1 MAGLILWQDLV
12 INPKISICYG
22 KNTTKNRIMLFFINK
37 KCIILSKIY
46 NAELLIQVHQ
56 KEILLRV

>member
-37 KCIILSKIY
+37 
-46 NAELLIQVHQ
+46 NALFSQ
-56 KEILLRV
+56 KYIMPSC